1 MVDPSKASASR
12 AKEHSKMKTIR
23 NNKVLA
29 TSILGIAIVLA
40 AVFFHP
46 QPAAATLPVGSPL
59 AGVISCGSSASCASP
74 TALAGGTIVTGTA
87 TLSTGAV
94 TITGLPYF
102 TSSTSYACN
111 ATDTLGT
118 HIGALYVVNVSA
130 SSITITSSVTSS
142 NADTVFYA
150 CIGS

>member
-1 MVDPSKASASR
+1 
-12 AKEHSKMKTIR
+12 MKKLW
-23 NNKVLA
+23 NDNKVLA
-29 TSILGIAIVLA
+29 TGLLCFGLVFA
-40 AVFFHP
+40 AVLFRP
-46 QPAAATLPVGSPL
+46 QPAQATLPVGSPL
-59 AGVISCGSSASCASP
+59 AGIISCGSSASCATP
-74 TALAGGTIVTGTA
+74 TPLAGGTIVTGTA
-87 TLSTGAV
+87 TLATGTV
-94 TITGLPYF
+94 TITGLPDF

-118 HIGALYVVNVSA
+118 HIGSLYVVNVSA